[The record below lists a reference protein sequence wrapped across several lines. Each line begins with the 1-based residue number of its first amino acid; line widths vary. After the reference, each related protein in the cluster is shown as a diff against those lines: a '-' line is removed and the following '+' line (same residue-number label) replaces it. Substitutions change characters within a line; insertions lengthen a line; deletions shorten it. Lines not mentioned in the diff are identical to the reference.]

1 MEIYN
6 KKFVYFEWDK
16 ELEGKECFVADYID
30 NLKWNVN
37 NNSDP
42 EQITYNKN
50 NDSYPFREKDT
61 EREWCFA
68 YYDPDYAAK
77 KAFMEGKTIQARYC
91 LDKCEYDWF
100 DIDLD
105 RAAGGFNF
113 DDFEFRLKPE
123 ETKWYIVLDDYG
135 LSRTN
140 SKIDDVVLFEGTED
154 ECIKW
159 MDEHKKF
166 ENIMIAWINGAQI
179 ELELQDPI
187 RGIRWVPATKPTWDI
202 SNNYRIKPEVESV
215 PFDSV
220 QELIDAWDNKY
231 PQNKNRPKGTMPLI
245 WIKEKEKN
253 RVHLITN
260 FYFERVLMEYDV
272 GTSDYHFTLKELF
285 ENYTFADGS
294 IIGKVKKEQND
305 TETTESNL

>member
-16 ELEGKECFVADYID
+16 ELEGHPGFVAQDIAS
-30 NLKWNVN
+30 LRSQVN
-37 NNSDP
+37 NNSKTMVALSSSGDDVCP
-42 EQITYNKN
+42 FTYFCDGEITCGY
-50 NDSYPFREKDT
+50 R
-61 EREWCFA
+61 FA
-68 YYDPDYAAK
+68 YYDPDYAEK

-91 LDKCEYDWF
+91 PDKCDTDAGHDWF

-113 DDFEFRLKPE
+113 DDFELRLKPE
-123 ETKWYIVLDDYG
+123 ETKWYIAIDEQG

-140 SKIDDVVLFEGTED
+140 SKEGERCVLFEGTED

-166 ENIMIAWINGAQI
+166 KKIMIAWINGAQI
-179 ELELQDPI
+179 ELGLQDPI

-202 SNNYRIKPEVESV
+202 SYNYRVKPKAVESV

-220 QELIDAWDNKY
+220 QELIDAWDKKY
-231 PQNKNRPKGTMPLI
+231 PQSKNRPEGTMPLI
-245 WIKEKEKN
+245 WIENKAYKGT
-253 RVHLITN
+253 VFLITAY
-260 FYFERVLMEYDV
+260 YFEKSMHDADV
-272 GTSDYHFTLKELF
+272 GTNEGDYTLRELF
-285 ENYTFADGS
+285 EDYTFADGTV
-294 IIGKVKKEQND
+294 IGKVKE
-305 TETTESNL
+305 